1 MPRPKGSP
9 KYGGRTKGTPNKR
22 PAELRKLI
30 QNFCV
35 EHFDDYV
42 DTMDKIKI
50 IKPDVYV
57 REFGNALRFCTPML
71 QSVDAKLEGQIS
83 EQQRTVEE
91 KLKDLAASIQTK

>member
-1 MPRPKGSP
+1 MSRQKGSP

-22 PAELRKLI
+22 PAALRQLI
-30 QNFCV
+30 QNFCE

-42 DTMDKIKI
+42 DTMDKIKL

-71 QSVDAKLEGQIS
+71 QAVDAKLEGSIS
-83 EQQRTVEE
+83 EQQKTVEQ
-91 KLKDLAASIQTK
+91 KLADLAASIKTK